1 MEQEKAREGDETET
15 ETETEA
21 LRRKS
26 AGSRT
31 RRRLRRGR
39 RRRSIKAYLAKLQLR
54 SSIGRRCSCLLR
66 CFPRRSPGR
75 FPPATGMATLRV
87 PAVVPSPSDDCQRL
101 RKAFEGWGT
110 DEKAIIWVLGHRNA
124 SQRRLISETYQQ
136 LYDQPLVDSLH
147 SELSGDFGKAVIFW
161 TYDPPVRDAILA
173 NEALQTKRKGINHL
187 LPIVEI
193 ACATSP
199 HHLIAVRQAYCSL
212 YNCSLEEDILSTIS
226 SPFRKTL
233 VGLVSPYRYDKEVV
247 NMDVAN
253 SEAALLHEAIE
264 RKQLDQDSVLWVL
277 GTRNIFQLRATFQC
291 YEQNYGSPVDEDIK
305 SCGKGD
311 LESLLGVIVRCLD
324 CPERHFA
331 EVVRNSII
339 GLGTDEDSLTRA
351 IITRAEIDLMK
362 VRGEYNN
369 MYNSSLD
376 SAVIGDTS
384 GDYKDFLLTLL
395 GAKV

>member
-1 MEQEKAREGDETET
+1 MKKETAREDDETET
-15 ETETEA
+15 ETET
-21 LRRKS
+21 LRHKS
-26 AGSRT
+26 A
-31 RRRLRRGR
+31 RRRRRRR
-39 RRRSIKAYLAKLQLR
+39 RRRSISASLAKLNP
-54 SSIGRRCSCLLR
+54 SIGRRCSCLFS
-66 CFPRRSPGR
+66 CFPRGPPGR
-75 FPPATGMATLRV
+75 FSPATGMATLRV
-87 PAVVPSPSDDCQRL
+87 PDVVPSPSDDCARL

-110 DEKAIIWVLGHRNA
+110 DEKAIIWILGHRNA
-124 SQRRLISETYQQ
+124 SQRRVIGETYQQ
-136 LYDQPLVDSLH
+136 LYNESLVNSLY
-147 SELSGDFGKAVIFW
+147 SELSGDFRKAVIFW
-161 TYDPPVRDAILA
+161 TYDPPERDARLA
-173 NEALQTKRKGINHL
+173 KEALQTKSKGINHL

-212 YNCSLEEDILSTIS
+212 YDGSLEEDILSAIS
-226 SPFRKTL
+226 LPFRKIL
-233 VGLVSPYRYDKEVV
+233 VGLVSSFRYDKEVV

-264 RKQLDQDSVLWVL
+264 SKQLDQDSVLWVL

-291 YEQNYGSPVDEDIK
+291 YEQNYGTPIDQDIK

-311 LESLLGVIVRCLD
+311 LESLLRVVICCLD

-351 IITRAEIDLMK
+351 IITRAEIDMMK

-369 MYNSSLD
+369 LYKSSLD

-384 GDYKDFLLTLL
+384 GYYKDFLLTLL
-395 GAKV
+395 GAKI